1 MEDETEN
8 KVILHGTFVSPYSKR
23 VELALKLKS
32 IPYLFVQEDLH
43 NKSQA
48 LLQHNPVHKKVPVLV
63 HKGKPISESLFI
75 IEYID
80 ETWRNGPQ
88 LLPQDPYKRSK
99 VRFWASYIQLHLFDV
114 VMKVV
119 KTEGEEQEKALTE
132 VKEKLSIIEKEGLK
146 DIFSDTNG
154 KPTLTNETMSL
165 VDIVMCTLLSPYKA
179 HEEVLGLKIVD
190 PETVPGV
197 CSWLT
202 AINETDVV
210 KDLSPPYEQVLEIL
224 RAFRQMSLSR
234 S

>member
-1 MEDETEN
+1 MEEETDN
-8 KVILHGTFVSPYSKR
+8 KVILHGTFMSPYSKR

-43 NKSQA
+43 NKSQT
-48 LLQHNPVHKKVPVLV
+48 LLRHNPVHKKVPVLL
-63 HKGKPISESLFI
+63 HRGKPISESLFI

-88 LLPQDPYKRSK
+88 LLPQDPYRRSK
-99 VRFWASYIQLHLFDV
+99 VRFWASYIQLHLFDA

-119 KTEGEEQEKALTE
+119 KTEGEEQERTLAE
-132 VKEKLSIIEKEGLK
+132 VKETLSIIEKEGLK
-146 DIFSDTNG
+146 EIFSETDG
-154 KPTLTNETMSL
+154 KPTVTDETMSL

-179 HEEVLGLKIVD
+179 HEEVLGVKIVD

-197 CSWLT
+197 YGWLN

-224 RAFRQMSLSR
+224 RAFRHTSLSH

>member
-1 MEDETEN
+1 MEEETEN
-8 KVILHGTFVSPYSKR
+8 KVTLHGTFMSPYSKR

-32 IPYLFVQEDLH
+32 IPYLFVQEDLL
-43 NKSQA
+43 NKSQT
-48 LLQHNPVHKKVPVLV
+48 LLLHNPVHKKVPVLV
-63 HKGKPISESLFI
+63 HRGKPISESLFI

-88 LLPQDPYKRSK
+88 LLPRDPYRRSK
-99 VRFWASYIQLHLFDV
+99 VRFWASYIQSHLFDA

-119 KTEGEEQEKALTE
+119 KTEGEEQERALAE
-132 VKEKLSIIEKEGLK
+132 VKEKLSIIEREGLK
-146 DIFSDTNG
+146 EIFSDTDG
-154 KPTLTNETMSL
+154 KPTVTNETMSL

-179 HEEVLGLKIVD
+179 HEEVLAVKIVD

-197 CSWLT
+197 YGWLS

-224 RAFRQMSLSR
+224 RAFRHMSLSH

>member
-48 LLQHNPVHKKVPVLV
+48 LLQHNPVHKKVPVFV
-63 HKGKPISESLFI
+63 HKE
-75 IEYID
+75 
-80 ETWRNGPQ
+80 
-88 LLPQDPYKRSK
+88 DPYKRSK

-179 HEEVLGLKIVD
+179 HEEVLGLKMVD

-210 KDLSPPYEQVLEIL
+210 NDLSPPYEQVLEIL
-224 RAFRQMSLSR
+224 RAFRQMSLSC

>member
-32 IPYLFVQEDLH
+32 IPYLFVQEDPH

-63 HKGKPISESLFI
+63 HKE
-75 IEYID
+75 
-80 ETWRNGPQ
+80 
-88 LLPQDPYKRSK
+88 DPYKRSK

-179 HEEVLGLKIVD
+179 HEEVLGLKMVD

-224 RAFRQMSLSR
+224 RAFRQMSLSC